1 MLQKIRS
8 KDIFNQ
14 VKNSLT
20 DIYDEA
26 EASNITYLLVEK
38 LLKIKKQDVILNSEC
53 VVADSEIVWQA
64 ITRLRQHEPIQYVL
78 EEAHFYGFDFKVT
91 PAVLIP
97 RPETEELV
105 AVIIAENKEKENLTI
120 VDIGTGSGCIAIVLA
135 KKLKKA
141 RVYGID
147 ISTSAL
153 EIARENAQKNEAEI
167 LFLEMDMLQ
176 NIIAIKADIIV
187 SNPPY
192 IRELEKAQ
200 MQANVLDFEPSQAL
214 FVPDELPLLFYEKIT
229 AIAQHSLKLG
239 GKLYFE
245 INEKFGNEVV
255 HLLCSSKGFD
265 KIKLIRDLQ
274 GRDRI
279 VSATYSAA

>member
-14 VKNSLT
+14 VKRSLT
-20 DIYDEA
+20 NIYDEA
-26 EASNITYLLVEK
+26 EASNITFLLLEK
-38 LLKIKKQDVILNSEC
+38 LLKIGKQDVILNSDC
-53 VVADSEIVWQA
+53 AVADSEIVLEA
-64 ITRLRQHEPIQYVL
+64 ISRLQQHEPIQYVL

-105 AVIIAENKEKENLTI
+105 ALVVAENKEKERLTI

-135 KKLKKA
+135 KKLKNPS
-141 RVYGID
+141 VYGID
-147 ISTSAL
+147 ISTGAL
-153 EIARENAQKNEAEI
+153 EIARENAQINEAEVIFWELDI
-167 LFLEMDMLQ
+167 LQ
-176 NIIAIKADIIV
+176 GIINIKADIIV

-214 FVPDELPLLFYEKIT
+214 FVPDELPFLFYEKI
-229 AIAQHSLKLG
+229 ISLAQQSLKLG

-245 INEKFGNEVV
+245 INERFGNEVV
-255 HLLCSSKGFD
+255 SLLHLSNSFNEVR
-265 KIKLIRDLQ
+265 LIRDLQ

-279 VSATYSAA
+279 VSATYSVG